1 VHGPEEERFAR
12 ETYRPA
18 MAAAAAGDVPT
29 AFDTFMRAVGGDGY
43 RGVLDSALE
52 ADSYHQ
58 LVRDARFFFADEL
71 PAVRRWTLSDD
82 DARRIEQPTLIVQAA
97 DSPPR
102 FHDACAVVADLLA
115 NAETTTLVGVSH
127 LMPLQDPAGL
137 GRVIAEFVGRVC
149 RS

>member
-1 VHGPEEERFAR
+1 MHGTAPRCS
-12 ETYRPA
+12 TGSGSPPPTS
-18 MAAAAAGDVPT
+18 AAT
-29 AFDTFMRAVGGDGY
+29 
-43 RGVLDSALE
+43 
-52 ADSYHQ
+52 
-58 LVRDARFFFADEL
+58 
-71 PAVRRWTLSDD
+71 
-82 DARRIEQPTLIVQAA
+82 PTLIVQAA